1 MAELKDVKMVVFDVE
16 TTGLMDGS
24 RIVEIGAT
32 MFSKDEDDDDSFQY
46 LVNPGMP
53 IPEEVTKIHG
63 VTNEMVES
71 SPDAGK
77 VLADFFDWLKHHGI
91 ETVIAHNAQYDTG
104 IISWDAG
111 RFGIEIP
118 ELKVICTCK
127 VAKKLNVTKNN
138 KLVTLAEHYRLKAKG
153 SAHRALTDV
162 DRCLQYYKLMDQ
174 ATMSWM
180 PLPWDEAGHCYQYT
194 DKFPESLS
202 DFPGRVENALPLR
215 FKYAD
220 AKGAESERTIVPH
233 GWSERKGKLFINGWC
248 LMRKATRT
256 FKADSIIEVIN

>member
-1 MAELKDVKMVVFDVE
+1 MTELKDVKMVVFDVE

-32 MFSKDEDDDDSFQY
+32 IFSKDEYEGDSFQY
-46 LVNPGMP
+46 LVNPGML
-53 IPEEVTKIHG
+53 IPEEATKIHG
-63 VTNEMVES
+63 ITNEMVES

-77 VLADFFDWLKHHGI
+77 VLAVFFDWLKHHGI

-104 IISWDAG
+104 VISWEAS

-127 VAKKLNVTKNN
+127 AAKKLNVTKNN
-138 KLVTLAEHYRLKAKG
+138 KLVTLAEYYQLEAKG
-153 SAHRALTDV
+153 SVHRALTDV
-162 DRCLQYYKLMDQ
+162 DLCLQYYKLMDVFGDNV
-174 ATMSWM
+174 M
-180 PLPWDEAGHCYQYT
+180 PLPWDEAGHSYQYT

-202 DFPGRVENALPLR
+202 DFPGRVENALPLK
-215 FKYAD
+215 FKYVD
-220 AKGAESERTIVPH
+220 AKGAESNRTIIPY

-248 LMRKATRT
+248 LTRKATRT